1 MFIIGID
8 PHRGSHAA
16 VVIDRDEAIQA
27 TLELCADRHQ
37 RQRLLDWASGFTPR
51 VWAVEGESGR
61 GRCLLNSWS
70 LQVSA

>member
-27 TLELCADRHQ
+27 TLELRADRHQ
-37 RQRLLDWASGFTPR
+37 RKA
-51 VWAVEGESGR
+51 GR
-61 GRCLLNSWS
+61 
-70 LQVSA
+70 